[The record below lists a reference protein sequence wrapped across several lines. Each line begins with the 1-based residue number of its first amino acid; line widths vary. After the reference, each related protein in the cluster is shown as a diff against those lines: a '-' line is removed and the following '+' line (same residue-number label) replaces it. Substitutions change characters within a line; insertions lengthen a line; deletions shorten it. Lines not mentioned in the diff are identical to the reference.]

1 MALVV
6 AGSDVIVY
14 VAVALVAALFLM
26 AFVVGLLMCR
36 YYRKRRAAKA
46 KAKGAMANISQKE
59 EVDVEAAQD
68 QSLMLDESKAA
79 SIHS

>member
-36 YYRKRRAAKA
+36 YYQKRRAAKA

>member
-1 MALVV
+1 MALIV

-36 YYRKRRAAKA
+36 WYRKRQAA
-46 KAKGAMANISQKE
+46 KAKGAMAITAQN
-59 EVDVEAAQD
+59 EVDIEAAQD
-68 QSLMLDESKAA
+68 QSPMLDESKAV
-79 SIHS
+79 SVHS

>member
-1 MALVV
+1 MALIV

-14 VAVALVAALFLM
+14 VVVALVAALFLM

-36 YYRKRRAAKA
+36 WYRKRRAAKA
-46 KAKGAMANISQKE
+46 KGAMANAAQK

-68 QSLMLDESKAA
+68 QSPMLEESKAA
-79 SIHS
+79 SMHS